1 MWALVEDNTI
11 TKIIN
16 NPKAMVINDVR
27 HSKNIFSFRWTNEE
41 REAIGIYEV
50 VFDNSNKKDE
60 EYYNNT
66 NQSFDY
72 ADGQVT
78 ASYGTAT
85 AKLLEDRNE
94 VWTQEQID
102 NGNAPDGTSAGDPQ
116 LDSDGNQ
123 IVTKGLKTLKKQII
137 KNEASGLLE
146 PTDWH
151 NHKALD
157 DDTYTIPA
165 NIKTYRANV
174 RTRSN
179 EMETA
184 IDNASD
190 VDALK
195 ALYEYTEQAD
205 GSYTRPLG
213 EFPALE
219 I

>member
-1 MWALVEDNTI
+1 MWALVEDNAI

-16 NPKAMVINDVR
+16 NPKGLVIGDTR
-27 HSKNIFSFRWTNEE
+27 YSRNIFSFRWTNEE

-60 EYYNNT
+60 EYYINT

-72 ADGQVT
+72 ADGEVT

-85 AKLLEDRNE
+85 PKLLEDRNE
-94 VWTQEQID
+94 TNE
-102 NGNAPDGTSAGDPQ
+102 DGSPM
-116 LDSDGNQ
+116 LDADGNQ
-123 IVTKGLKTLKKQII
+123 VVTKGLKSQKKQII
-137 KNEASGLLE
+137 KSQASGLLT
-146 PTDWH
+146 PTDWYVL
-151 NHKALD
+151 KATD
-157 DDTYTIPA
+157 VEDYSVPSAVSTF
-165 NIKTYRANV
+165 RANV

-190 VDALK
+190 VDAL
-195 ALYEYTEQAD
+195 ATLYAYVNTGTEENPV
-205 GSYTRPLG
+205 YERPLG
-213 EFPALE
+213 EFPTLE